1 MFAAKNELLT
11 RPSGGFVIPR
21 SLRFRASA
29 TAYLDRTVAT
39 TGNTQKATWSG
50 WVKRGAIDGTARG
63 LLVGDDGAGQ
73 RDLIRFNTTEKL
85 SIALNDF
92 ISASLIT
99 TQVFRDPSAWYH
111 IVVAVDTTQATAAD
125 RIKLYI
131 NGVQVTAFDTAT
143 YPSQNYNFLAWNVSG
158 KVQNLGASS
167 VGGAGQLFDG
177 YMAEVYWIDG
187 QQLAPTS
194 FGVTNTI
201 TGVWSPINYGG
212 TYGTNGYHLTFNSY
226 ATTAALGTDTSG
238 NSNTWT
244 VNNCSVTAGVTYDS
258 MIDVP
263 TVTDTGSNYCVWNP
277 LDKGSI
283 TVSGGNLNANYTSYL
298 DHLVGTVAIPSTGSF
313 CWEVTIGTGSNAWA
327 VAIVNSTMVQ
337 NSDPYAQAGQR
348 SYASNGRFWTGSGT
362 NNVYGATFT
371 TGDVIGMVFNAG
383 SVECFKNGT
392 SQGVAITGLTGTW
405 WPAFS
410 YNDVSSWDISVNFGQ
425 RAFAYPNAYGS
436 AKALNTYNLAAPS
449 ILKGNLYMDA
459 TTYTGT
465 GASLSVTN
473 AGGFQPDFVWMK
485 SRSAATDHALYDSV
499 RGTTK
504 DMASNT
510 SNAETT
516 EATGLTAFGS
526 TGFTIGALAKIN
538 TNAAT
543 YVGWQWKGGGA
554 AVSNTSGTITSSV
567 SANTAAGQSIVTYTG
582 NGSAGATIGHGLGVA
597 PSFIIAKCR
606 GAAGEE
612 WPIYHVGIGA
622 TNYMYLSANTPAAAN
637 ATFWNNTA
645 PTSSVFSV
653 GTNTAVNYNA
663 VTMLAYCFATIA
675 GYSAF
680 GSYTGNNLADGPFVY
695 LGFRARW
702 VMIKR
707 TDAGTQAWWI
717 LDTVTGTYNVMS
729 LGLAANDSAA
739 ESSGN
744 TWMDITANG
753 FKIRQSGVGVNGS
766 GATYIYAAFAEN
778 PFNNSLAR

>member
-1 MFAAKNELLT
+1 VFSSKNTQLT

-21 SLRFRASA
+21 SLRFRASSS
-29 TAYLDRTVAT
+29 AYLTRTVSST
-39 TGNTQKATWSG
+39 SDRQKATWSG
-50 WVKRGAIDGTARG
+50 WVKKGQLTITAG
-63 LLVGDDGAGQ
+63 LFASDDGAAN
-73 RDLIRFNTTEKL
+73 R
-85 SIALNDF
+85 DF
-92 ISASLIT
+92 IRINGNDKLNVSLNENTVANLIT

-111 IVVAVDTTQATAAD
+111 FVIAIDTTQATAAN
-125 RIKLYI
+125 RIKLYV
-131 NGVQVTAFDTAT
+131 NGTQITAFDTAT
-143 YPSQNYNFLAWNVSG
+143 YPSQNANFVAWNVSG
-158 KVQNLGASS
+158 KVQD
-167 VGGAGQLFDG
+167 VGDCQPPGTGQFFDG
-177 YMAEVYWIDG
+177 YMAEVNWIDG
-187 QQLAPTS
+187 QQLTPTS
-194 FGVTNTI
+194 FGATSTT
-201 TGVWSPINYGG
+201 TGVWSPIKYTG

-226 ATTAALGTDTSG
+226 ATQAALGTDTSG
-238 NSNTWT
+238 NSNTFT
-244 VNNCSVTAGVTYDS
+244 VNGCSVTAGVTYDS

-327 VAIVNSTMVQ
+327 VAIVNSTMLQ
-337 NSDPYAQAGQR
+337 NSNPYAQAGQR

-436 AKALNTYNLAAPS
+436 AKSLNTYNLATPS

-473 AGGFQPDFVWMK
+473 AGGFQPGWVWAK

-504 DMASNT
+504 QLESNT
-510 SNAETT
+510 STVETT
-516 EATGLTAFGS
+516 ESTGLTAFDS
-526 TGFTIGALAKIN
+526 TGFTVGALAQMN
-538 TNAAT
+538 TSAAT
-543 YVGWQWKGGGA
+543 YVGWQWKAGSTVTNTNGTMSTQVSASA
-554 AVSNTSGTITSSV
+554 ASGFSVCRFTTPSGTV
-567 SANTAAGQSIVTYTG
+567 NPNTF
-582 NGSAGATIGHGLGVA
+582 GHGLGVA
-597 PSFIIAKCR
+597 PSFVITRSIAL
-606 GAAGEE
+606 AQNYD
-612 WPIYHVGIGA
+612 IYHISTG
-622 TNYMYLSANTPAAAN
+622 NTVRMIFTTAAAS
-637 ATFWNNTA
+637 APSAIFWNNTTPS
-645 PTSSVFSV
+645 PTVV
-653 GTNTAVNYNA
+653 TIGTTTYQGSNVDYI
-663 VTMLAYCFATIA
+663 AYCFAPIA
-675 GYSAF
+675 GFSAF
-680 GSYTGNNLADGPFVY
+680 GSYVGNNSADGPFVY

-702 VMIKR
+702 IMLKQSS
-707 TDAGTQAWWI
+707 AGVTSWWI
-717 LDTVTGTYNVMS
+717 LDTATGTYNVMS
-729 LGLAANDSAA
+729 LGLAANDSSA

-744 TWMDITANG
+744 AWMDITANG
-753 FKIRQSGVGVNGS
+753 FKIRQSGGGANAS
-766 GATYIYAAFAEN
+766 GQTYIYAAFAEN